1 MKTGTIITLI
11 GFSILIMYAISQ
23 LLNFYGIGSN
33 VYGVYFVFYA
43 FILLSVLVLPGE

>member
-11 GFSILIMYAISQ
+11 GFSILIMYAMSQ

-33 VYGVYFVFYA
+33 VYGIYFVFYV
-43 FILLSVLVLPGE
+43 FILLSILVLPSA